1 MVLYWGARSLEDL
14 YTPML
19 PKAWAEMNP
28 NFKFVPVLSE
38 PLASDGWAGRTGLV
52 HQAVLDDFADL
63 SAYQVYCCGAPVMVD
78 TALASFKVQGLP
90 SDEFFSDAFTYANPA
105 PKT

>member
-1 MVLYWGARSLEDL
+1 MH
-14 YTPML
+14 
-19 PKAWAEMNP
+19 P

-38 PLASDGWAGRTGLV
+38 SLASDGWAGRTGLV
-52 HQAVLDDFADL
+52 HQAVLDDFTDL
-63 SAYQVYCCGAPVMVD
+63 SAYQVYCCGAPGMVD
-78 TALASFKVQGLP
+78 AALESFKAQGLP

>member
-1 MVLYWGARSLEDL
+1 M
-14 YTPML
+14 PML

-38 PLASDGWAGRTGLV
+38 PSESDGWTGRTGLV

-63 SAYQVYCCGAPVMVD
+63 SAYQVYCCGAPAMVD
-78 TALASFKVQGLP
+78 TALENFKAQGLP
-90 SDEFFSDAFTYANPA
+90 SDEFFSDAITYANPA